1 MADIGWDVSGGVV
14 LLYGLAIQVLHSQA
28 WWSVL
33 LGVRWVT
40 VYIDRVPVDMNGLK
54 TGVLE
59 IINTVL
65 VT

>member
-1 MADIGWDVSGGVV
+1 MVECDVGRTVGNGV
-14 LLYGLAIQVLHSQA
+14 L
-28 WWSVL
+28 
-33 LGVRWVT
+33 
-40 VYIDRVPVDMNGLK
+40 IDRVPVDRNGLK